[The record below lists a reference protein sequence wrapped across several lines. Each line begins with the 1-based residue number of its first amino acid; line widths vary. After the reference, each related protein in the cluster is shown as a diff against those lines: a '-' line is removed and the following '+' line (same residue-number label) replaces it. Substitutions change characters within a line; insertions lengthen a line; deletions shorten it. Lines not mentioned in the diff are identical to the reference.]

1 MRSFRHRRV
10 LDVLSGQWWSVVAN
24 SMRHRD
30 RWKKH
35 SPLLSAFGGPT
46 MQMVP
51 LFLVGSGGFGMDAQ
65 LSFGSD
71 HASALC
77 LPLMSLYSK
86 GMAATGMV
94 LLELRDFGWK
104 FVITMLTTE
113 KR

>member
-1 MRSFRHRRV
+1 
-10 LDVLSGQWWSVVAN
+10 
-24 SMRHRD
+24 
-30 RWKKH
+30 
-35 SPLLSAFGGPT
+35 

-51 LFLVGSGGFGMDAQ
+51 LFLVGSGEFGMDAQ

-86 GMAATGMV
+86 GMATTGMV

-104 FVITMLTTE
+104 FVITMLTTK
-113 KR
+113 KRQPLVQLVADMVSTCQLLIWIPRSYDVSCHRSKKLADLTTTMDA